1 MLKRREVTFKETTIK
16 ETVIHSD
23 ISAEDLPDFSSDIS
37 KLFAEEMKGQPSEQA
52 DLQTQ
57 YSAYDRARKHIW
69 PTLRKVVRVGIGFLI
84 PYSVTRFL
92 DLLIEMI

>member
-1 MLKRREVTFKETTIK
+1 MILKRKETTIK
-16 ETVIHSD
+16 ETVIHLD
-23 ISAEDLPDFSSDIS
+23 ISEDLSDFSSDIS